1 MQARKAAL
9 LTLVFVGVLFESF
22 PALAQVV
29 PMPNRSGQ
37 DSGVDVRTH
46 KFRPRISPDL
56 AAVDASDAA
65 VKSAAAIG
73 PSAARQ
79 MTSLLQD
86 KRSRTAALRTKL
98 MQNLIDYFPDEIR
111 LARGK
116 NKCLIFEDGAKVVIR
131 MCRSFT
137 IKSGRRWMLGGCDGS
152 SITLAATMNKQ
163 NTDVGDLYLLP
174 AVPKGRYWLAESA
187 LLDRGVRLNGLADF
201 CDAVRVAK
209 DRQISD

>member
-1 MQARKAAL
+1 
-9 LTLVFVGVLFESF
+9 
-22 PALAQVV
+22 
-29 PMPNRSGQ
+29 
-37 DSGVDVRTH
+37 
-46 KFRPRISPDL
+46 
-56 AAVDASDAA
+56 
-65 VKSAAAIG
+65 
-73 PSAARQ
+73 
-79 MTSLLQD
+79 
-86 KRSRTAALRTKL
+86 
-98 MQNLIDYFPDEIR
+98 
-111 LARGK
+111 
-116 NKCLIFEDGAKVVIR
+116 VIR
-131 MCRSFT
+131 MFRSFT